1 MSRTNK
7 KKMLL
12 TLGVCMGMSLSMSSV
27 YANPEELLDEYSLD
41 TVVVTANRVATPLSK
56 TAANVSIITAKDIEE
71 NHFRDLAE
79 ALKSVNGVTVTEA
92 SMSRQDIVRLNGD
105 DRVIVMVD
113 GRRMNMDKG
122 TATDRA
128 GIDLKTIP
136 SLANIDR
143 IEIVKGTAS
152 VLYGTDAVG
161 GVINIITKKGAKE
174 YKSTIDISS
183 GSWGMKNYEVATEGS
198 EKDWSWFVTAGKSEQ
213 DYMKYKDFKTGDTK
227 KMSNSNYDKNNFTLR
242 LDKEIND
249 SSSLT
254 LNVEHMSDHSGQWYQ
269 APGFGYS
276 SWGGFVSNHYEN
288 DTMDKLMNNWAITY
302 HFKEDTDIPGYFR
315 YYSNYTSQGF
325 NDVDGGSGYAEYS
338 NHAKGFDWQDGWRL
352 NENNKVIAGAEWR
365 ETRVINNGAGD
376 YDEKI
381 NNKAIY
387 LEDEI
392 TLSDH
397 WTFTP
402 GIRYDHHNMF
412 GGKTTPK
419 ASFNYKFDESA
430 NAYISWG
437 KIFNAPNADDLFW
450 NQPAWMMYG
459 NSNLK
464 PETGDTVTIGFNK
477 QLSQNTSLSTS
488 AFRSNVKDAIR
499 WNYDPNTYISTV
511 ENIDEQKR
519 KGFEIALQSKLSE
532 IWSIDVGYSYLS
544 VENKQPNADYI
555 TDKNNSQ
562 PNGYRIGIHYNLD
575 RWNVNLFGTAATGR
589 NLNNFTSAGYWA
601 WDANINYA
609 VEDNLTAY
617 LKVNNITN
625 RDYELTPCAGS
636 QGAYPMMGRN
646 IQIGMKCT
654 F

>member
-459 NSNLK
+459 NPNLK

>member
-12 TLGVCMGMSLSMSSV
+12 TLSVCMGMSLSMSSV

-71 NHFRDLAE
+71 NHFRDLSE

-276 SWGGFVSNHYEN
+276 GWGGFVSNHYEN

-338 NHAKGFDWQDGWRL
+338 NHAKGFDWQDGWWL

-459 NSNLK
+459 NPNLK

-589 NLNNFTSAGYWA
+589 NLNNFTSAGYWV

>member
-1 MSRTNK
+1 MYGDVFVHVLQF
-7 KKMLL
+7 MLIQI
-12 TLGVCMGMSLSMSSV
+12 
-27 YANPEELLDEYSLD
+27 ELLDEYSLD

-71 NHFRDLAE
+71 NHFLDLAE

-161 GVINIITKKGAKE
+161 GIINIITKKGAKE

-242 LDKEIND
+242 LDKEISD

-276 SWGGFVSNHYEN
+276 SSGGFVSNHYEN

-302 HFKEDTDIPGYFR
+302 HFKEDTDIPGVF
-315 YYSNYTSQGF
+315 SLLF
-325 NDVDGGSGYAEYS
+325 
-338 NHAKGFDWQDGWRL
+338 KL
-352 NENNKVIAGAEWR
+352 
-365 ETRVINNGAGD
+365 
-376 YDEKI
+376 
-381 NNKAIY
+381 Y
-387 LEDEI
+387 L
-392 TLSDH
+392 T
-397 WTFTP
+397 
-402 GIRYDHHNMF
+402 GI
-412 GGKTTPK
+412 
-419 ASFNYKFDESA
+419 
-430 NAYISWG
+430 
-437 KIFNAPNADDLFW
+437 
-450 NQPAWMMYG
+450 
-459 NSNLK
+459 
-464 PETGDTVTIGFNK
+464 
-477 QLSQNTSLSTS
+477 
-488 AFRSNVKDAIR
+488 
-499 WNYDPNTYISTV
+499 
-511 ENIDEQKR
+511 
-519 KGFEIALQSKLSE
+519 
-532 IWSIDVGYSYLS
+532 
-544 VENKQPNADYI
+544 
-555 TDKNNSQ
+555 
-562 PNGYRIGIHYNLD
+562 
-575 RWNVNLFGTAATGR
+575 
-589 NLNNFTSAGYWA
+589 
-601 WDANINYA
+601 
-609 VEDNLTAY
+609 
-617 LKVNNITN
+617 
-625 RDYELTPCAGS
+625 
-636 QGAYPMMGRN
+636 
-646 IQIGMKCT
+646 
-654 F
+654 